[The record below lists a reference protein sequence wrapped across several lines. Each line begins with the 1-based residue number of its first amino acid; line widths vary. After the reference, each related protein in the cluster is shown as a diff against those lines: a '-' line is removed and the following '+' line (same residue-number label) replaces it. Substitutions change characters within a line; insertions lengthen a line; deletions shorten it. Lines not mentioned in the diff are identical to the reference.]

1 MNQTG
6 VRSARSH
13 LHARRNL
20 SLDAT
25 DATDG
30 IDGILSELP
39 ERVVERPV
47 DRRKDRLVAQR
58 VAAPLGIPQRR
69 HQILEHGQIIGL
81 VGDDKLL
88 VVQSGRVGEQLADLR
103 EVMTDADVLVH
114 HPLAHVRAKAVPIIC
129 FGERVDDEIRGA
141 LAVQQPLLLRARPF
155 HIPPRSQQA
164 DERVRHPHEPAH
176 PRAIAVNT
184 SSTVRR
190 SSSQPCCTAALTMA
204 YSPLTLYA
212 ASGAVTA
219 CRMRWSTS
227 RYGSAGF
234 TMTMSAP
241 SDRSWATSRSASRA
255 LGGFI

>member
-6 VRSARSH
+6 VRSARSR

-25 DATDG
+25 DATDA

-81 VGDDKLL
+81 VGDDELL

-114 HPLAHVRAKAVPIIC
+114 HPLAHVWAKAVPIMC
-129 FGERVDDEIRGA
+129 FGERVDDEYA
-141 LAVQQPLLLRARPF
+141 ARSPSSSPCSCVPGRF
-155 HIPPRSQQA
+155 TYRDGRSRPTNECA
-164 DERVRHPHEPAH
+164 TRMNRPTPA
-176 PRAIAVNT
+176 
-184 SSTVRR
+184 R
-190 SSSQPCCTAALTMA
+190 SSALLD
-204 YSPLTLYA
+204 S
-212 ASGAVTA
+212 
-219 CRMRWSTS
+219 
-227 RYGSAGF
+227 
-234 TMTMSAP
+234 
-241 SDRSWATSRSASRA
+241 
-255 LGGFI
+255 